1 MGLARSE
8 RRALRRIGQAV
19 SRSDPRLD
27 SMLAA
32 FSSFNAGEPK
42 PRREQLRLTPRLVLG
57 ALERRMRI
65 APPMTGRRL
74 S

>member
-8 RRALRRIGQAV
+8 RRALRRIGKAV
-19 SRSDPRLD
+19 GQSDPRLN

-42 PRREQLRLTPRLVLG
+42 PRREQLRLTRRMFGVLG
-57 ALERRMRI
+57 RGTRT
-65 APPMTGRRL
+65 APSMTGRRL

>member
-8 RRALRRIGQAV
+8 RRELRRISRAV
-19 SRSDPRLD
+19 SQSDPRLT

-32 FSSFNAGEPK
+32 FGSFNAGEPK
-42 PRREQLRLTPRLVLG
+42 PRREQLPLTRRVFG
-57 ALERRMRI
+57 ALERSMRG
-65 APPMTGRRL
+65 APTTTHRRL